1 MYQSSMEVC
10 VRQMEREIADTINA
24 VKRLTLMK
32 KAAMFQ
38 VCWGHVICK
47 LEAIH
52 ANFKDW
58 VRSNNIYLRKI
69 GFQHCDVETSRYGA
83 GATKDT

>member
-1 MYQSSMEVC
+1 MK
-10 VRQMEREIADTINA
+10 REIADTINA

-58 VRSNNIYLRKI
+58 VRSNNI
-69 GFQHCDVETSRYGA
+69 
-83 GATKDT
+83 